1 MHFIMRAAYS
11 KLNYIL
17 QTELPVLTGLNRNSA
32 RTIFIFPREAFLHEC
47 HGCNYFKT
55 KIITVGHTCS
65 IQYRTGG
72 EVWLSLE
79 EA

>member
-47 HGCNYFKT
+47 RCCNYFKT
-55 KIITVGHTCS
+55 KIITMGHTCS